1 MPPVDG
7 RTQLGALQAELVR
20 ALTGQG
26 GPPDGF
32 DAARLQAAANALVRK
47 RVGAVAR
54 AWPGLARALG
64 ESFGERFTAFA
75 QVSSVPKEGGPLAD
89 GRAFARTLQAAGE
102 LPDAGRLEAAAVDLR
117 YVTRKGG
124 LVPRRWPALTITR
137 LRSPRRLVLGVRVPR
152 LGEWWLSIP
161 LG

>member
-7 RTQLGALQAELVR
+7 RTQLGTLQAELVR

-26 GPPDGF
+26 APPDGF
-32 DAARLQAAANALVRK
+32 DTARLRAAADALIRK
-47 RVGAVAR
+47 RAGAVAR

-75 QVSSVPKEGGPLAD
+75 RVSSVPKKGGPLAD
-89 GRAFARTLQAAGE
+89 GRAFARSLQVTGE
-102 LPDAGRLEAAAVDLR
+102 LPDAGRLEAAAVDLH
-117 YVTRKGG
+117 YATRKGG
-124 LVPRRWPALTITR
+124 LVPRRRPALRITW
-137 LRSPRRLVLGVRVPR
+137 LRSPRRLVLGVRAPR
-152 LGEWWLSIP
+152 FGEWWLSIP